1 MINVI
6 IIKDVLNETLEMNS
20 TATDFLDEV
29 NNLSDDEVHVDF
41 TGVKFVSRSFA
52 QGYYSKKLKLD
63 KKIVDVN
70 IPECIQPMFDIME
83 RNFNKE

>member
-20 TATDFLDEV
+20 AATDFLDNV
-29 NNLSDDEVHVDF
+29 NKLSDDEVYVDF

-52 QGYYSKKLKLD
+52 QGYYSKKLKID
-63 KKIVDVN
+63 KKIIDVN
-70 IPECIQPMFDIME
+70 VPDCVQPMFDIME
-83 RNFNKE
+83 RNFKKG

>member
-1 MINVI
+1 M
-6 IIKDVLNETLEMNS
+6 
-20 TATDFLDEV
+20 
-29 NNLSDDEVHVDF
+29 
-41 TGVKFVSRSFA
+41 KFVSRSFA